1 MTWEELL
8 TWAIID
14 TWIVIQGSTW
24 QIINNTIENSFGDPS
39 LLSWVFA
46 LFKWLFVAVLPIIKW
61 LWIILVVLLM
71 LYILVLLVFTFL
83 TKREKKKVK
92 NDISQE
98 HREFKEIWKQM
109 VVRNMLEYGSVYD
122 PKYENEIN
130 IWGQWFE
137 DLWND
142 QEQKKEEISDKQIK
156 NNENSEWNK
165 ISLDFN
171 KSTNVKKVVL

>member
-61 LWIILVVLLM
+61 LWIVLVVLLV

-109 VVRNMLEYGSVYD
+109 VVSNMLEYWSVYN
-122 PKYENEIN
+122 PEYENEIN
-130 IWGQWFE
+130 ILRQWVE

-142 QEQKKEEISDKQIK
+142 QEQKKEENSDKQIK

-165 ISLDFN
+165 ISLDSN